1 MKRRKRKQKT
11 PERERRRSNRLQ
23 RFFHAIGRVIFI
35 GVLLTAALL
44 ALTIFFRVHTMSVEG
59 AMRYSAE
66 EIVSNLDV
74 REGDNLYLWNKVK
87 TSNALME
94 RLPYLESV
102 QIRRHLPDT
111 LVVTVTEC
119 TATVAVQNEGGYL
132 YLSRYGK
139 VLEQNAAD
147 GGLATVTG
155 VDLSGYQ
162 PGQILETGKD
172 AYVDALLE
180 VLQTLDA
187 GGMLDELD
195 FINLQDLTDVRI
207 GYQDR
212 FDIRVGTLD
221 ELAYRLRFA
230 STVIDER
237 LSPSDIGRL
246 YWDTQN
252 RLHYVPD
259 TAENV
264 AASAAGTQTESS
276 IPVNLDDA
284 GKDEKNPSGA
294 EDGETDEDTGTE
306 GEYADETYESYDDG
320 SYDEYADET
329 GEWTDETGDETVE

>member
-1 MKRRKRKQKT
+1 
-11 PERERRRSNRLQ
+11 
-23 RFFHAIGRVIFI
+23 
-35 GVLLTAALL
+35 
-44 ALTIFFRVHTMSVEG
+44 
-59 AMRYSAE
+59 
-66 EIVSNLDV
+66 
-74 REGDNLYLWNKVK
+74 
-87 TSNALME
+87 
-94 RLPYLESV
+94 
-102 QIRRHLPDT
+102 
-111 LVVTVTEC
+111 
-119 TATVAVQNEGGYL
+119 
-132 YLSRYGK
+132 
-139 VLEQNAAD
+139 
-147 GGLATVTG
+147 
-155 VDLSGYQ
+155 
-162 PGQILETGKD
+162 
-172 AYVDALLE
+172 
-180 VLQTLDA
+180 
-187 GGMLDELD
+187 MLDELD

-284 GKDEKNPSGA
+284 GKDEENPSGA